1 MNLSSVPL
9 RRVAFEALTIVAAL
23 TVATGLVAVLES
35 LVRVPDASPA
45 YLLAVIVLGVGLG
58 TFAAVAGAI
67 GAFLAY
73 DFLFVHP
80 IHTLAVVD
88 PGEWLNLLLLLVVGL
103 VVGRLAGQQR
113 ERAQAAELRAREA
126 RGLFQVSRVLATG
139 DSREALPAIVGILVD
154 ETRME
159 RVWIGLAGGTPLES
173 VAADTG
179 LGAARPES
187 GRHELLRRTAGDTPA
202 EWIALHA
209 ASGPRRTIRDP
220 ALAAHRVVIE
230 AGGRPLGSIWSLRSR
245 ALGMPT
251 REETRLLAGA
261 ADQIGQALER
271 DRLRAEATS
280 LEVVRQSDA
289 LKSALL
295 DTVSH
300 DLRTPLATIRAAAG
314 SVIEGSAGTASD
326 GSSGGRDPAAAA
338 AVIDR
343 QAQYLDRLVTNLL
356 DLSRLEAGSLRP
368 NLQPIALDDAVA
380 DTIDRLA
387 PTLAP
392 RSLTTEIPGSLPP
405 VLVDEVHLAAIVTNL
420 LENAVAHTAAR
431 APIVVRAAASGAR
444 TIRLTVEDGGS
455 GVPDEALGRLFEKFY
470 RVPAAGSPASRGSGI
485 GLAVVRGLAEG
496 GGAVVGA
503 RRSDLGGLA
512 IDIDFPAAAG
522 AAAVP
527 VAAAAAMAVLVDPT
541 TPLEHPT
548 PLGATGS
555 DVESP
560 RAQGS

>member
-1 MNLSSVPL
+1 MNLTSVPL
-9 RRVAFEALTIVAAL
+9 RPVAFETLAIVVALTG
-23 TVATGLVAVLES
+23 ATGLVAVLES

-58 TFAAVAGAI
+58 TVAAVIGAI

-73 DFLFVHP
+73 NFLFVEP
-80 IHTLAVVD
+80 IHTLTVVD
-88 PGEWLNLLLLLVVGL
+88 PGEWLNLLLLFVVGL
-103 VVGRLAGQQR
+103 VVGQLAGQQR
-113 ERAQAAELRAREA
+113 HRTDSAEQRAREA

-139 DSREALPAIVGILVD
+139 DSRKALPAIVAILLD
-154 ETRME
+154 ETRMG

-173 VAADTG
+173 VVADTG
-179 LGAARPES
+179 LGAVRPES
-187 GRHELLRRTAGDTPA
+187 GRHELLRRTAGDAPA

-209 ASGPRRTIRDP
+209 ATGPRRAIRDP
-220 ALAAHRVVIE
+220 ALGAHRVVIE
-230 AGGRPLGSIWSLRSR
+230 AGGRSLGSIWSLRPR
-245 ALGMPT
+245 ALGAPT

-314 SVIEGSAGTASD
+314 SIIEGGAGSTTD
-326 GSSGGRDPAAAA
+326 GSSDCRDPAAAA

-368 NLQPIALDDAVA
+368 DLRPIALDDAVA

-387 PTLAP
+387 PSLAP
-392 RSLTTEIPGSLPP
+392 RLLTTDIPGSLPP

-420 LENAVAHTAAR
+420 LENAVAHTAEG
-431 APIVVRAAASGAR
+431 APIVVRAAESAAG
-444 TIRLTVEDGGS
+444 TVRLTVEDGGS
-455 GVPDEALGRLFEKFY
+455 GVPDGALGRLFEKFY
-470 RVPAAGSPASRGSGI
+470 RVPVLGSPASRGSGI
-485 GLAVVRGLAEG
+485 GLAVVRGLTEAG
-496 GGAVVGA
+496 GGRVAA
-503 RRSDLGGLA
+503 RRSGLGGLA
-512 IDIDFPAAAG
+512 IEVDFPVAPR
-522 AAAVP
+522 P
-527 VAAAAAMAVLVDPT
+527 V
-541 TPLEHPT
+541 
-548 PLGATGS
+548 G
-555 DVESP
+555 
-560 RAQGS
+560 RA